1 MKPTRTLLLAIPLCF
16 LFAAVSHAAD
26 ANWKVQK
33 QMELH
38 AEASALAYSS
48 DGTRLAVAHS
58 DGRVSVWNL
67 KSGEL
72 VRVLSAHEKEAN
84 SVQFISNDSKLV
96 TIGDDNKARMWS
108 TSDWRNEATIDDV
121 AFAGGVSADGR
132 WLAAQDPEQAIWIWD
147 LETLKPVR
155 QLIEPG
161 KGGARNITF
170 TSDGKYIATS
180 PSLINVDTKQ
190 AVSFASVGDKKTPL
204 KIDQQGNQISVTL
217 GALQDDDAPTH
228 RVIPS
233 RKGQLVALGRAWY
246 GKPAFVDVWEIG
258 AMKRLGRCKAKDLG
272 TLTSFSFD
280 NSLLAIEGSERV
292 TIWKIETGKQI
303 TSVKGSGIMQFSPTT
318 LELAVTDG
326 TDLIIYAPKQ

>member
-26 ANWKVQK
+26 WKVQK
-33 QMELH
+33 QMELP

-48 DGTRLAVAHS
+48 DGTRLAVAHG
-58 DGRVSVWNL
+58 DGRVSIWNL
-67 KSGEL
+67 KSGEQ
-72 VRVLSAHEKEAN
+72 VRVLNAHEKEAH

-96 TIGDDNKARMWS
+96 TMGDDNKARIWS
-108 TSDWRNEATIDDV
+108 TSDWRNEATIDNV
-121 AFAGGVSADGR
+121 AFAGGVSPDGR
-132 WLAAQDPEQAIWIWD
+132 WLAAQDPEQAIWVWD
-147 LETLKPVR
+147 LETLKPVH
-155 QLIEPG
+155 QLTERG

-170 TSDGKYIATS
+170 TADGKYIATA

-204 KIDQQGNQISVTL
+204 KVEQQGNQIGISL
-217 GALQDDDAPTH
+217 GELQDDDAPTH

-246 GKPAFVDVWEIG
+246 GKPAFVDVWETG
-258 AMKRLGRCKAKDLG
+258 AMKRLARYKAKELG

-292 TIWKIETGKQI
+292 TIWKVETGKQI

-318 LELAVTDG
+318 MELAVTDG
-326 TDLIIYAPKQ
+326 TNLIIYAPKQ